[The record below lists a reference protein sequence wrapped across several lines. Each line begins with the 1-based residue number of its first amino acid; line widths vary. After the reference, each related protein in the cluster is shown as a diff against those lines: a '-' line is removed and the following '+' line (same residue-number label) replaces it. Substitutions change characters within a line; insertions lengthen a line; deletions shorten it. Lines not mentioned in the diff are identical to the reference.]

1 MTTGGERT
9 PEAMTD
15 IHEKELVDQI
25 DREIESTDGLLL
37 LVLCLA
43 VTAGIVVAG
52 VSALLNGTLTPAV

>member
-1 MTTGGERT
+1 
-9 PEAMTD
+9 MTD

-52 VSALLNGTLTPAV
+52 VSALLNGVLTPVV